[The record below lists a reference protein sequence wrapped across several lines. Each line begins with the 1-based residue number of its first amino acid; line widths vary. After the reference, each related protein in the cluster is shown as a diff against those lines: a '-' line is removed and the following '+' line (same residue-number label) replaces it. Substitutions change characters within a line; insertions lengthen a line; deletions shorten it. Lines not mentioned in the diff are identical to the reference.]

1 MRVFIAA
8 RKTLQKL
15 IVQCNKKVEKPFKQ
29 IDLLFFETSNAT
41 KRFITRWGELNSGR
55 VIRGQP
61 K

>member
-29 IDLLFFETSNAT
+29 IDLLFFETLNAT
-41 KRFITRWGELNSGR
+41 KRFITRWGS
-55 VIRGQP
+55 
-61 K
+61 